1 MTTLKDDNF
10 IGQRCQIS
18 CDSESMVE
26 VDGKLIPEFF
36 FPYDSNIFTCED
48 NEKNEAQW
56 DRAIPSCVQYDIWK
70 RGSYEDIYPVI
81 EFNAQQNILFYW
93 VWAGGGIV
101 KPTISTTTT
110 PTITA
115 APEWAVIP
123 IDCDDTGHHYC
134 DNVCHVNTRICDG
147 ILHCEDESDET
158 SEQCQSNEGM
168 DLKLRSLYHF
178 KLRWAILSDFASKI
192 LNPISETYSL

>member
-70 RGSYEDIYPVI
+70 RGGRV
-81 EFNAQQNILFYW
+81 
-93 VWAGGGIV
+93 V
-101 KPTISTTTT
+101 KRREKPLALVCEVRQLRLNFSCYV
-110 PTITA
+110 A
-115 APEWAVIP
+115 A
-123 IDCDDTGHHYC
+123 
-134 DNVCHVNTRICDG
+134 
-147 ILHCEDESDET
+147 
-158 SEQCQSNEGM
+158 
-168 DLKLRSLYHF
+168 
-178 KLRWAILSDFASKI
+178 
-192 LNPISETYSL
+192 